1 MIIAK
6 WKISLCVFI
15 NFEFISCLTAGTD
28 YSAVTSVATFTEA
41 NQGQAQ
47 CVTIPVIDDL
57 ICEADETV
65 PCQLTSSEDP
75 NDVILNPSVGLVTI
89 IDNDGRS

>member
-1 MIIAK
+1 M
-6 WKISLCVFI
+6 
-15 NFEFISCLTAGTD
+15 SCLTAGTD
-28 YSAVTSVATFTEA
+28 YSAVTSVATFTPA

-47 CVTIPVIDDL
+47 CVTVPVIDDL

-65 PCQLTSSEDP
+65 PCQLTSNDP
-75 NDVILNPSVGLVTI
+75 DVILSPSVGLVTI